1 MGAFWSGDVLCMQ
14 DKPHLEKKEYN
25 FFSVHLKCIYIIIS
39 YNISCISILFPN
51 FAPCIFHLCNH
62 TVFAFILVF
71 GYQAAQD
78 EVISLRHRCE
88 ALQAGSYPENF
99 PMLGDRLHQ
108 LKPVFFFGG
117 FCFFFVP
124 LFFIDVDWEL
134 NSCFKNFSGW

>member
-1 MGAFWSGDVLCMQ
+1 MCMQ

-25 FFSVHLKCIYIIIS
+25 FFSVHLKCIHIIIS

-124 LFFIDVDWEL
+124 LFFIAFGFGLIDVDWEL